1 MGASTLQP
9 GDSTGEDPTEEP
21 GSRRTL
27 GLVSLVLLL
36 AGMGIVTYRLY
47 ADERRQAVNPSFI
60 DNIFASNLVIFIAR
74 VILLLGA
81 GVLAAG
87 MFFVV
92 LSIWKRAE
100 AGHYL
105 TRFGSFETE
114 AIEDIRGQIE
124 TWPASWAE
132 QHQEAVELNNRLEES
147 DALIAMLPDELRVA
161 NIAIERLRE
170 QASS

>member
-1 MGASTLQP
+1 
-9 GDSTGEDPTEEP
+9 
-21 GSRRTL
+21 
-27 GLVSLVLLL
+27 
-36 AGMGIVTYRLY
+36 
-47 ADERRQAVNPSFI
+47 
-60 DNIFASNLVIFIAR
+60 
-74 VILLLGA
+74 
-81 GVLAAG
+81 

-105 TRFGSFETE
+105 TRFGPFETE